1 MASYKKTF
9 SIANDFPS
17 GAVETSTLEE
27 EIRASSIETALKRID
42 TVGDVIDIWFKASLS
57 SGDETILHGDTSSP
71 AGGLLAQHNNAPIV
85 DDTQNVSISNIP
97 YVRNSKFDTNVF
109 SRIYSFSVNI
119 CDPTTWYVDSEYV
132 DAELV
137 ATATGQTE
145 FYTTHGSG
153 HGCAIVDLRHG
164 KITEENLI
172 VAPTGSYIPLVTV
185 SGVEKTERE
194 CYEATGGDYEIDYL
208 SGKITFYE
216 QQYGDVRVSYFHT
229 PSGLGPIFS
238 VAPPAGKKWII
249 DAAELQVSKDFTMTD
264 TIIQNVFLVHPV
276 YGPIKAVS
284 DVEYKHFAN
293 FLDFT
298 YGSYPIVPIVGSGAR
313 AMNNDT
319 VIMRWEYL
327 TPLELL
333 SSLQMELRS
342 WSKHGR
348 GFGGE
353 RFALT
358 VYGLE
363 TDE

>member
-1 MASYKKTF
+1 MSEYRTTF
-9 SIANDFPS
+9 SHKINPHPGSGIVDVIAPIPPDGNDWILQS
-17 GAVETSTLEE
+17 QNYIEETSQMSWIWKKAERLAVETQKPDPT
-27 EIRASSIETALKRID
+27 R
-42 TVGDVIDIWFKASLS
+42 
-57 SGDETILHGDTSSP
+57 
-71 AGGLLAQHNNAPIV
+71 
-85 DDTQNVSISNIP
+85 
-97 YVRNSKFDTNVF
+97 F

-132 DAELV
+132 DNELV
-137 ATATGQTE
+137 ASATGQTE
-145 FYTTHGSG
+145 FQTVHGSG
-153 HGCAIVDLRHG
+153 NGCALIDLQHG
-164 KITEENLI
+164 KITEENLL
-172 VAPTGSYIPLVTV
+172 VAPTGSYIPVVTV
-185 SGVEKTERE
+185 SGVVKTERE
-194 CYEATGGDYEIDYL
+194 SYEDSGGDYEIDYCA
-208 SGKITFYE
+208 GKITFFE
-216 QQYGDVRVSYFHT
+216 PQYGEVRASYFYA

-238 VAPPAGKKWII
+238 VKPPAGKKWII
-249 DAAELQVSKDFTMTD
+249 DAAELQVSVDFKMTD
-264 TIIQNVFLVHPV
+264 TISQNVFLVHPF
-276 YGPIKAVS
+276 YGPIKALPN

-298 YGSYPIVPIVGSGAR
+298 YGSYPVIPIVGTGPR
-313 AMNNDT
+313 AMTKDT

-348 GFGGE
+348 GFDGE